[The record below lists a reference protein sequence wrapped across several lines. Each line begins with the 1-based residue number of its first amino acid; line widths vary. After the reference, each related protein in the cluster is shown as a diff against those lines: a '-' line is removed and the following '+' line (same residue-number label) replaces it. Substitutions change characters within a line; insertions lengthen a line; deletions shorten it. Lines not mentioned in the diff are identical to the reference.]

1 MMRVLLQ
8 KAIGATA
15 LLLLASLALW
25 AQPLEQEL
33 QRIQSQLDQ
42 LEEQRQALLL
52 ELEDIKL
59 RRVQRDLLA
68 MGLPGED
75 YIMHSAMALSYAE
88 PFEQARWVAHIILP
102 DVLEGT
108 VGRTNDFRPDPK
120 VATGTAVE
128 ADYFLKYLQA
138 DSTYEYDGFGYDRG
152 HLAPSAD
159 FRWSERALSESYFY
173 SNMSPQVAALNRER
187 WAELEAVIRGYL
199 NGKSPRQLY
208 VVTGP
213 VLEEGLAVIERS
225 VNKVA
230 IPKRFFK
237 VVYDPADE
245 NAIGFILPNEKVD
258 YPLATFAVPVDQVEA
273 ITGLD
278 FFSGLEDELEAKVE
292 QKADKAKWLPEIA
305 EGGVE
310 PLYPP
315 ALPRN
320 HFNTVQAK
328 QYMGQNEEVTIC
340 GTVVGTRYSR
350 SGNLWIN
357 LDKPF
362 PNQVFSVF
370 IRKKDLPN
378 FPYDPKEVLSN
389 EKACFT
395 GKVEN
400 FSGTPTM
407 NIEREEQ
414 AFKGVPEK

>member
-15 LLLLASLALW
+15 LLLLASLALG

-213 VLEEGLAVIERS
+213 VLEEGLAVIER
-225 VNKVA
+225 
-230 IPKRFFK
+230 
-237 VVYDPADE
+237 
-245 NAIGFILPNEKVD
+245 
-258 YPLATFAVPVDQVEA
+258 
-273 ITGLD
+273 
-278 FFSGLEDELEAKVE
+278 
-292 QKADKAKWLPEIA
+292 
-305 EGGVE
+305 
-310 PLYPP
+310 
-315 ALPRN
+315 
-320 HFNTVQAK
+320 
-328 QYMGQNEEVTIC
+328 
-340 GTVVGTRYSR
+340 
-350 SGNLWIN
+350 
-357 LDKPF
+357 
-362 PNQVFSVF
+362 
-370 IRKKDLPN
+370 
-378 FPYDPKEVLSN
+378 
-389 EKACFT
+389 
-395 GKVEN
+395 
-400 FSGTPTM
+400 
-407 NIEREEQ
+407 
-414 AFKGVPEK
+414 